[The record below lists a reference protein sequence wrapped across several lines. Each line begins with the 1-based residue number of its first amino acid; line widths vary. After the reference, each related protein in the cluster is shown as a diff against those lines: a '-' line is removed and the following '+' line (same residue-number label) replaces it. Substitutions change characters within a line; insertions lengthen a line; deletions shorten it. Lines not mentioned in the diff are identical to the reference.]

1 MTTLARITIT
11 LILAILFS
19 SCGFD
24 INFGN
29 GKKGNGIVEEDHRS
43 ITSDFTLISA
53 SEGLDV
59 YVTQGND
66 FQIVVEADQNVIDLI
81 GTDVKNGT
89 LRIHAIENI
98 GRATKKVYVTLPVIT
113 ALETSSGA
121 ALITQNAI
129 RAQNIELSASSG
141 SRLQIEDLKA
151 EKVTADSSSGADIKV
166 VGETETLYS
175 NASSGSGIK
184 AENLITSKC
193 HASASSGAGITVNV
207 SESLIAEASSGGDI
221 RYTGAAKVEHKKSSS
236 GSVSKL

>member
-29 GKKGNGIVEEDHRS
+29 GKKGNGIVDEESRTV
-43 ITSDFTLISA
+43 TSDFTAVSV

-59 YVTQGND
+59 YVTQGSD
-66 FQIVVEADQNVIDLI
+66 FEIVVEADENIIDLI
-81 GTDVKNGT
+81 GTDIKNGT

-98 GRATKKVYVTLPVIT
+98 GRATKKVYVTLPVII

-121 ALITQNAI
+121 ALFTKNAI
-129 RAQNIELSASSG
+129 DAENIELSASSG
-141 SRLQIEDLKA
+141 SNLQIGELKA
-151 EKVTADSSSGADIKV
+151 ENVSTDSSSGAHIKLA
-166 VGETETLYS
+166 GEAEILNS

-184 AENLITSKC
+184 AENLRTAKC
-193 HASASSGAGITVNV
+193 NASASSGAGITVNV
-207 SESLIAEASSGGDI
+207 SESLIAKASSGGDI
-221 RYTGAAKVEHKKSSS
+221 RYTGNAKVEHEKSSS
-236 GSVSKL
+236 GSVSGL

>member
-24 INFGN
+24 INIGN
-29 GKKGNGIVEEDHRS
+29 GKKGNGIVEEDHRAVN
-43 ITSDFTLISA
+43 SDFTSISA

-66 FQIVVEADQNVIDLI
+66 FEIVVEADENVIDLI
-81 GTDVKNGT
+81 GTDIKNGT

-98 GRATKKVYVTLPVIT
+98 GRATKKVYVTLPIIT
-113 ALETSSGA
+113 NLVTSSGA
-121 ALITQNAI
+121 DMITKNAI
-129 RAQNIELSASSG
+129 SAQNIDLSASSG
-141 SRLQIEDLKA
+141 SSLQIKNLKA

-166 VGETETLYS
+166 EGETESLYS

-184 AENLITSKC
+184 AEHLTTAKC
-193 HASASSGAGITVNV
+193 EASASSGAGITVNV
-207 SESLIAEASSGGDI
+207 SESLIAKASSGGNI
-221 RYTGAAKVEHKKSSS
+221 RYTGNAEVEHKKSSS
-236 GSVSKL
+236 GSVSAL

>member
-24 INFGN
+24 INIGS
-29 GKKGNGIVEEDHRS
+29 GKKGNGIIEEYHRMV
-43 ITSDFTLISA
+43 TSDFTSISA

-66 FQIVVEADQNVIDLI
+66 FEIVIEADENIIDLI
-81 GTDVKNGT
+81 GTDIKNGT

-98 GRATKKVYVTLPVIT
+98 GRATKKIYVTLPVIT

-121 ALITQNAI
+121 GLLTKNAI
-129 RAQNIELSASSG
+129 TAQNLELSASSG
-141 SRLQIEDLKA
+141 SSLQIEDLKA
-151 EKVTADSSSGADIKV
+151 EKVTADSSSGAGIKV
-166 VGETETLYS
+166 VGETEAFYS
-175 NASSGSGIK
+175 DASSGSGIK
-184 AENLITSKC
+184 AENLITANC

-207 SESLIAEASSGGDI
+207 TESLMAEASSGGNI
-221 RYTGAAKVEHKKSSS
+221 RYTGAAKVEQKKSSS

>member
-29 GKKGNGIVEEDHRS
+29 GKKGNGIVTEDHRPVNA
-43 ITSDFTLISA
+43 DFTSISA

-66 FQIVVEADQNVIDLI
+66 FDIMVEADDNVIDLI
-81 GTDVKNGT
+81 GTDIKNGT

-113 ALETSSGA
+113 TLETSSGA
-121 ALITQNAI
+121 GLITKNTI
-129 RAQNIELSASSG
+129 RAQNIDLSASSG
-141 SRLQIEDLKA
+141 SRLEIMDLKA
-151 EKVTADSSSGADIKV
+151 EKVTVDSSSGADIKM
-166 VGETETLYS
+166 VGDTKALYG

-184 AENLITSKC
+184 AENLTATTC
-193 HASASSGAGITVNV
+193 EASASSGAGITVNV
-207 SESLIAEASSGGDI
+207 SESLIAKASSGGNI
-221 RYTGAAKVEHKKSSS
+221 RYTGNAIVENKKSSS
-236 GSVSKL
+236 GSVSAL